1 MNEITKL
8 TILYLI
14 DVVQVLAMMVLVI
27 AFVYLI
33 DDLGERADKLTD
45 ALERVLERPVVE
57 NYSGGGAVIRDVQL
71 MNNVFDDQPAI
82 LLTSPVEGSRG
93 NKPEWAKL
101 KSKVYHYP
109 TSKEELK

>member
-45 ALERVLERPVVE
+45 AIERVLERPATD
-57 NYSGGGAVIRDVQL
+57 NANMKISD
-71 MNNVFDDQPAI
+71 MNFYNNMFYDTPAI
-82 LLTSPVEGSRG
+82 SVDAEGFPVATAHD
-93 NKPEWAKL
+93 KPEWAKL